1 MPAFDY
7 QAQDANGRTCR
18 GQQEADS
25 ARHARQILRE
35 RGLRIT
41 RLSGAKKSRPGGR
54 HGQAGTRLGVT
65 DLALLTR
72 QLATLIHAGLPL
84 EEALSAVT
92 AQSEKT
98 AVSNVLAAVRNRV
111 TEGHAL
117 ATALSAFPRAFPELF
132 RATVAAGER
141 SGHLGHVLEQL
152 ADYTEARQAARQK
165 IQLALVYPMI
175 LMFASVAI
183 VGFLLGY
190 VVPDVVKI
198 FISSGQPL
206 PPLTQAMIAMSNG
219 LRRYG
224 WLLLML
230 LMAGTG
236 AARWALRQPRLKLR
250 WHVLQLNLP
259 LVGPVLRAME
269 AARFASTLAILG
281 KSAVPLVDALEI
293 SATVIANLAIRQRM
307 LDVAR
312 SVREGGTLA
321 RGLERSGD
329 IPPMM
334 LHLIASGERA
344 GELDSL
350 LARAA
355 ELQEKALA
363 ARIALVVS
371 LFEPIMLVLMGGVV
385 LLIVMAILLPILSL
399 NQLVN

>member
-1 MPAFDY
+1 MPAFEY
-7 QAQDANGRTCR
+7 RAQDANGRTCR
-18 GQQEADS
+18 GMQEADS
-25 ARHARQILRE
+25 ARHARQLLRE
-35 RGLRIT
+35 RGLRLT
-41 RLSGAKKSRPGGR
+41 RLSAPAHRR
-54 HGQAGTRLGVT
+54 HSNRHAQAGTRLGVN
-65 DLALLTR
+65 DLAMLTR
-72 QLATLIHAGLPL
+72 QLSTLIQAGLPL
-84 EEALSAVT
+84 EEALGAVA
-92 AQSEKT
+92 AQSEKRG
-98 AVSNVLAAVRNRV
+98 VSNVLTAVRSRV

-152 ADYTEARQAARQK
+152 ADYTEARQASRQK
-165 IQLALVYPMI
+165 IQLALVYPLI
-175 LMFASVAI
+175 LLFASFSI

-198 FISSGQPL
+198 FIDSGQAL
-206 PPLTQAMIAMSNG
+206 PFLTRALISVSAA
-219 LRRYG
+219 LRSYG
-224 WLLLML
+224 VLLVALLLGL
-230 LMAGTG
+230 G
-236 AARWALRQPRLKLR
+236 ALARWAVLQPHLKLR
-250 WHVLQLNLP
+250 WHRVLLNAP
-259 LVGPVLRAME
+259 LLGGVLRAME

-281 KSAVPLVDALEI
+281 KSAVPLVDALDI
-293 SATVIANLAIRQRM
+293 SAAVISNLAIRQRM

-321 RGLERSGD
+321 RGLQRSGD

-344 GELDSL
+344 GELDHM

-355 ELQEKALA
+355 EQQEKNLA
-363 ARIALVVS
+363 ARISLVVS
-371 LFEPIMLVLMGGVV
+371 LFEPVMLVVMGGVV

>member
-41 RLSGAKKSRPGGR
+41 RLSGAIKNRPGGR

-84 EEALSAVT
+84 EEALAAVT

-98 AVSNVLAAVRNRV
+98 AVSKVLAAVRNRV

-198 FISSGQPL
+198 FINSGQPL
-206 PPLTQAMIAMSNG
+206 PALTQAMIAMSNG

-344 GELDSL
+344 GELDSM

-355 ELQEKALA
+355 EQQEKNLA

>member
-1 MPAFDY
+1 MPIFEY
-7 QAQDANGRTCR
+7 RAQDANGRDCR
-18 GQQEADS
+18 GQQEAES
-25 ARHARQILRE
+25 ARQARQLLRE
-35 RGLRIT
+35 RGLRPT
-41 RLSGAKKSRPGGR
+41 RLT
-54 HGQAGTRLGVT
+54 QARQNPATGLRARLGVT
-65 DLALLTR
+65 DLALVTR
-72 QLATLIHAGLPL
+72 QLSTLIHAGLPL
-84 EEALSAVT
+84 EEALGAVA
-92 AQSEKT
+92 AQSAKRHVNT
-98 AVSNVLAAVRNRV
+98 ILLAVRNRV

-117 ATALSAFPRAFPELF
+117 ATALAAFPRAFPELL

-152 ADYTEARQAARQK
+152 ADYTEARHTSRQK
-165 IQLALVYPMI
+165 IQLALVYPLI
-175 LMFASVAI
+175 LLIASFSI

-198 FISSGQPL
+198 FVNSGQPL
-206 PPLTQAMIAMSNG
+206 PALTQAMIALSDG

-230 LMAGTG
+230 LIAATG
-236 AARWALRQPRLKLR
+236 VARWALQQPRLKLR
-250 WHVLQLNLP
+250 WHALLLNLP
-259 LVGPVLRAME
+259 VVGGVLRAME
-269 AARFASTLAILG
+269 AARFASTLSILG
-281 KSAVPLVDALEI
+281 KSAVPLLDALEI
-293 SATVIANLAIRQRM
+293 SATVVANLAIRQRM

-312 SVREGGTLA
+312 AVREGATLA

-344 GELDSL
+344 GELDSM

-355 ELQEKALA
+355 EQQEKTLA